1 MLFYSIAVLSFFVF
15 FCHIMIKIHQ
25 DVVSDSKV
33 IKKKE
38 NTSRWQFIQLQFS
51 LRFFTVT
58 LSMTDF

>member
-1 MLFYSIAVLSFFVF
+1 MSFYSIAVLSFFVF
-15 FCHIMIKIHQ
+15 FCHIMINIHQ
-25 DVVSDSKV
+25 DDVSDSKV